1 MLAMLYQIDL
11 SSNPANESAKELI
24 HYIAQEHLIVRM
36 SLIQAQAA
44 VAARKQGR
52 YVDPVDV

>member
-1 MLAMLYQIDL
+1 MLAMLYQIGL
-11 SSNPANESAKELI
+11 SSNPANESVKELI

-52 YVDPVDV
+52 YAV